1 MHKTERVL
9 PTPTAP
15 HLPPLPA
22 GAERGQFQGVSSW
35 GHCETQPENRVSSP
49 GGPGSCG
56 HGSVCCGWQVPQTPR
71 HGQGWSGPLSDPPF
85 PPRFILL
92 LPDPRQALELTQLD
106 CCHSSLEP
114 WPRWPLFPLS
124 KMAVWGALQ
133 IAVKR
138 REVKSKGEKEKY
150 KHLNAEFQI
159 ARRDKKAFFS
169 DQCKEIEENNR
180 MGRPYK

>member
-35 GHCETQPENRVSSP
+35 GHCETQPANRVSSP

-71 HGQGWSGPLSDPPF
+71 HGQGWSSPLSDLPF
-85 PPRFILL
+85 PPRLILL
-92 LPDPRQALELTQLD
+92 LPQAAASHENSLSWTAPIPP
-106 CCHSSLEP
+106 SSLGP
-114 WPRWPLFPLS
+114 GGSVSALCVSLVLVWTLPSHVQLSMRSRPQPLLS
-124 KMAVWGALQ
+124 LQ
-133 IAVKR
+133 
-138 REVKSKGEKEKY
+138 
-150 KHLNAEFQI
+150 HLCL
-159 ARRDKKAFFS
+159 FS
-169 DQCKEIEENNR
+169 PGLRSYEQL
-180 MGRPYK
+180 

>member
-85 PPRFILL
+85 PPRLIFL
-92 LPDPRQALELTQLD
+92 LPDPMPATRTHSAGLLPLLPRALALVASVSALCVSLVLVWTLPSHLQL
-106 CCHSSLEP
+106 SMRSWPQPLLSLQHLCLF
-114 WPRWPLFPLS
+114 WPGLRSYEQL
-124 KMAVWGALQ
+124 
-133 IAVKR
+133 
-138 REVKSKGEKEKY
+138 
-150 KHLNAEFQI
+150 
-159 ARRDKKAFFS
+159 
-169 DQCKEIEENNR
+169 
-180 MGRPYK
+180 

>member
-22 GAERGQFQGVSSW
+22 GAERGQFQGISSW

-92 LPDPRQALELTQLD
+92 LPDSRQALELTQLD

-114 WPRWPLFPLS
+114 WPRWGVWSDFCSLS
-124 KMAVWGALQ
+124 RSRQLNSYHTQLIKCPGGW
-133 IAVKR
+133 R
-138 REVKSKGEKEKY
+138 STRGE
-150 KHLNAEFQI
+150 
-159 ARRDKKAFFS
+159 
-169 DQCKEIEENNR
+169 
-180 MGRPYK
+180 GRCTAWTQLLVSNMPDG